1 LVSKLC
7 RSRNHLMRH
16 YPASV
21 REIRFFTSIRRG
33 FRMPPFMVYLGALF
47 YWLLGACKTRPP
59 RYLRRKTIA
68 REEPAIALD
77 EVAGGLEYSDC
88 YLPDNDARFVFRFVR
103 GAMEQGCVAANYV
116 EALDSRFDGEIW
128 QSRARDLVSGRE
140 FPIRSRVLINACG
153 AFVDDYNRRIGQAT
167 RYRHLFSKGIHL
179 IVDLISPCERV
190 LAFFASDGRLF
201 FVIPMVPKTC
211 IGTTDT
217 PVDTPRV
224 EVTE

>member
-1 LVSKLC
+1 MVRRTEQVEALADRDFDVLVLGGGINGAVAAAALAGSGLSVALIDWGDLASGSSSYSSNLAWGGIKYLESGELLLVSKLC

-21 REIRFFTSIRRG
+21 REIRFFTSIRRD

-68 REEPAIALD
+68 REEPAVALGG
-77 EVAGGLEYSDC
+77 VAGGLEYSDC

-103 GAMEQGCVAANYV
+103 RAMEQGCVGANYM
-116 EALDSRFDGEIW
+116 EALDSQFDGGSW

-140 FPIRSRVLINACG
+140 F
-153 AFVDDYNRRIGQAT
+153 
-167 RYRHLFSKGIHL
+167 
-179 IVDLISPCERV
+179 
-190 LAFFASDGRLF
+190 
-201 FVIPMVPKTC
+201 
-211 IGTTDT
+211 
-217 PVDTPRV
+217 
-224 EVTE
+224 